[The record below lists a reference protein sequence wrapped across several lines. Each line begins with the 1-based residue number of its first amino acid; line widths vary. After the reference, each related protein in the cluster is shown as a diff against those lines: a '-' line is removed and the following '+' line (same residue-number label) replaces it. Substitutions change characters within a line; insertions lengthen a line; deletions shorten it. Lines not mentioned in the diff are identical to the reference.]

1 MTLELYAKASGF
13 SFLPSQFWASMPYLM
28 AIIVLAIMSA
38 RESGGA
44 EAPACLGKTYMPDA

>member
-1 MTLELYAKASGF
+1 
-13 SFLPSQFWASMPYLM
+13 M

-44 EAPACLGKTYMPDA
+44 EAPACLGKPYMSDA

>member
-38 RESGGA
+38 RERGGA
-44 EAPACLGKTYMPDA
+44 EAPACLGKPYMADA